1 MYSPADITIYNVKT
15 NKTIKEKS
23 LVAFDLNTTR
33 IIAFGNE
40 VYNNLENYD
49 ARQVAVASPIH
60 QGLADDYTVAEKL
73 MNWMLV
79 RAYGKRLRNA
89 FLGGP
94 KIAVIMSA
102 PMGNVPLKAFEDLF
116 YSCGAS
122 DVIFIYKSNLGNAC
136 SFETA
141 VSEILQKNEKIALI
155 VEIGK
160 DDPKEYVKEML
171 DELETQ
177 SRYWGVGNE
186 ELLSMLQQKCN
197 TML

>member
-1 MYSPADITIYNVKT
+1 M
-15 NKTIKEKS
+15 
-23 LVAFDLNTTR
+23 
-33 IIAFGNE
+33 
-40 VYNNLENYD
+40 
-49 ARQVAVASPIH
+49 
-60 QGLADDYTVAEKL
+60 
-73 MNWMLV
+73 
-79 RAYGKRLRNA
+79 
-89 FLGGP
+89 
-94 KIAVIMSA
+94 
-102 PMGNVPLKAFEDLF
+102 
-116 YSCGAS
+116 
-122 DVIFIYKSNLGNAC
+122 IFIYKSNLGNAC

-186 ELLSMLQQKCN
+186 ELLSMLQQKCD